1 MTTRL
6 EPLDARTLLEATRQ
20 ALAIVS
26 DGLDTSAVQPETPLA
41 ALLFDS
47 LMAVKFI
54 ATLEANLGLSDLPF
68 EQWFAEHS
76 ERAEALTIGA
86 LVEWLRSLPRIA
98 GSAAADA
105 GTSAVGGPKEG
116 L

>member
-1 MTTRL
+1 
-6 EPLDARTLLEATRQ
+6 
-20 ALAIVS
+20 
-26 DGLDTSAVQPETPLA
+26 VQPDTPLA
-41 ALLFDS
+41 AVIFDS